1 MRAQLSFGS
10 VERVLALGL
19 HSGLAVRVKHVHTQP
34 VRNWKR
40 FMANN
45 SSGGPGLH
53 FPVCVGA
60 QVHQHRVGNFCFLN
74 LSFQHCSE
82 RAWVSSS
89 GSLYPSA

>member
-19 HSGLAVRVKHVHTQP
+19 HSGLSVRVKHVHTQP

-45 SSGGPGLH
+45 SSGG
-53 FPVCVGA
+53 
-60 QVHQHRVGNFCFLN
+60 
-74 LSFQHCSE
+74 LSCT
-82 RAWVSSS
+82 
-89 GSLYPSA
+89 SLFV